1 MEPKVSYKEI
11 VRLTF
16 SGGYSQREIAAAAN
30 CSCGTVSNVQRKLR
44 VVGLDAPT
52 AEGMSEKELRGLLA
66 EQRGRKPDAS
76 YVQPDHAAIQEQLDK
91 HKGLTIAIVW
101 EEYAAECFAAGK
113 TPYMYSYF
121 AQMHREW
128 QSASDLSLKVPHVPG
143 DRMEVDWAGMTMEW
157 VDMYTGEVH
166 VVYLFVA
173 TLPYSQY
180 TFVKPAEGMAMEDWI
195 FCNVSA
201 LRFFGG
207 SPRVIVPDNLKTGVT
222 SHTSDEVVLN
232 RTFREFGEFYG
243 LAIVPT
249 GVRKPKHKPSVEGN
263 VGKIGERIAL
273 MLRNQRFFS
282 MAELEDAVAAKLAD
296 LNSRPFK
303 KRPDGSREEV
313 FLAKEQPRLAPL
325 PATDFEPGRWLKR
338 TASPDYRVSV
348 DTVTYTVPHTFAGQ
362 PVDVRV
368 SRSTV
373 EVFCD
378 GERIAVHPRSAAR
391 NDDVKQESHQPK
403 WHFEFLQQSGE
414 RFRQRALDEI
424 GPWGRKVADSM
435 LSAGRAEEEG
445 YRPCARLL
453 NLAAK
458 HGGRAVEEACE
469 RACGI
474 TRAPSL
480 KTVKIILKNMPDRN
494 EQRDAKEDYA
504 ILRDEGYYGGE
515 PDANEAGDGTAG
527 EDGEER

>member
-16 SGGYSQREIAAAAN
+16 SGGFTQREIAASAN
-30 CSCGTVSNVQRKLR
+30 CSAGTVNAVQRKLR

-52 AEGMSEKELRGLLA
+52 AEGMSEGELRGLLA
-66 EQRGRKPDAS
+66 GKRGRKPDVS
-76 YVQPDHAAIQEQLDK
+76 YAQPDHAAIQEELDR
-91 HKGLTIAIVW
+91 HKGLTLAIVW
-101 EEYAAECFAAGK
+101 EEYAAGCAATGK

-128 QSASDLSLKVPHVPG
+128 QSGSDLSLSVPHVPG
-143 DRMEVDWAGMTMEW
+143 DRMEVDWAGMTMGW
-157 VDMYTGEVH
+157 ADMYTGEVH
-166 VVYLFVA
+166 TVYLFVA

-180 TFVKPAEGMAMEDWI
+180 TFVKPTESMALEAWVA
-195 FCNVSA
+195 CNVAA

-207 SPRVIVPDNLKTGVT
+207 SPRIVVPDNLKASVT
-222 SHTSDEVVLN
+222 SHAPDEVVLN
-232 RTFREFGEFYG
+232 RTFQEFGDYYN
-243 LAIVPT
+243 LAVIPT

-282 MAELEDAVAAKLAD
+282 MDELEDAVAAKLAD
-296 LNSRPFK
+296 LNARPFK
-303 KRPDGSREEV
+303 KRADGSREEV
-313 FLAKEQPRLAPL
+313 FLAKEKPVLAPL
-325 PATDFEPGRWLKR
+325 PATDFEPGRWLSR
-338 TASPDYRVSV
+338 TVGPAYRVTV
-348 DTVTYTVPHTFAGQ
+348 DNATYTVPYTFAGQ

-368 SRSTV
+368 GRATV

-378 GERIAVHPRSAAR
+378 GERIASHPRSFTR
-391 NDDVKQESHQPK
+391 GDDVKQESHQPK
-403 WHFEFLQQSGE
+403 WHTEFLRQSGE

-424 GPWGRKVADSM
+424 GPWGRKMADAM
-435 LSAGRAEEEG
+435 LSAGKVEDEG
-445 YRPCARLL
+445 YRPCAKLL

-458 HGGRAVEEACE
+458 HGGRDVEEACE
-469 RACGI
+469 RAFDI

-480 KTVKIILKNMPDRN
+480 KTVKIILKNMPGRD

-504 ILRDEGYYGGE
+504 ILRGEGYYGGGA
-515 PDANEAGDGTAG
+515 DANGEHG
-527 EDGEER
+527 EDGKER

>member
-30 CSCGTVSNVQRKLR
+30 CSSGTVSNVQRKLR
-44 VVGLDAPT
+44 VVGLDAGT
-52 AEGMSEKELRGLLA
+52 AEGMSEKELRGLLT
-66 EQRGRKPDAS
+66 EQRGRKPDVS
-76 YVQPDHAAIQEQLDK
+76 YVQPDHAAIQEQLDR

-101 EEYAAECFAAGK
+101 EEYAAECTAAGK
-113 TPYMYSYF
+113 VPYMYSFF
-121 AQMHREW
+121 AQKHREW

-180 TFVKPAEGMAMEDWI
+180 TFVKPTESMAQEDWI
-195 FCNVSA
+195 CCNVSA

-207 SPRVIVPDNLKTGVT
+207 SPRIIVPDNLKTGVA
-222 SHTSDEVVLN
+222 SHAPDEVVIN
-232 RTFREFGEFYG
+232 RTYREFGDYYG

-282 MAELEDAVAAKLAD
+282 LAEVEDAVAAKLAD
-296 LNSRPFK
+296 LNARPFK
-303 KRPDGSREEV
+303 KRRDGSREEV
-313 FLAKEQPRLAPL
+313 FLAKEKPMLKPL
-325 PATDFEPGRWLKR
+325 PAADFEPGRWLTR
-338 TASPDYRVSV
+338 TVSPDYRVTV
-348 DTVTYTVPHTFAGQ
+348 DNATYTVPYTFAGQ

-368 SRSTV
+368 GRATV

-378 GERIAVHPRSAAR
+378 GERIASHPRSFTSG
-391 NDDVKQESHQPK
+391 DDVKQESHQPK
-403 WHFEFLQQSGE
+403 WHTEFLQRSGE
-414 RFRQRALDEI
+414 RYRQRALDEI
-424 GPWGRKVADSM
+424 GPWGRKAADAM

-445 YRPCARLL
+445 YRACAKLL
-453 NLAAK
+453 NLVSK

-480 KTVKIILKNMPDRN
+480 KTVKVILANMPGRDER
-494 EQRDAKEDYA
+494 RDAKEDFA
-504 ILRDEGYYGGE
+504 ILRDEGYYEGH
-515 PDANEAGDGTAG
+515 PPTSDQDADSDEEEAL
-527 EDGEER
+527 

>member
-30 CSCGTVSNVQRKLR
+30 CATGTVCNVQRKLR
-44 VVGLDAPT
+44 IAGLDAPT

-66 EQRGRKPDAS
+66 GKRGRKPDVN
-76 YVQPDHAAIQEQLDK
+76 YVQPDHEAIQEQLDK
-91 HKGLTIAIVW
+91 HRGLTIAIVW
-101 EEYAAECFAAGK
+101 EEYASECAAAGK

-166 VVYLFVA
+166 AVYLFVA

-180 TFVKPAEGMAMEDWI
+180 TFVKPAGSMAQEDWI
-195 FCNVSA
+195 ACNVAA

-207 SPRVIVPDNLKTGVT
+207 SPRIIVPDNLRTGVAA
-222 SHTSDEVVLN
+222 HTADEVVLN
-232 RTFREFGEFYG
+232 RTYRELGDHYG

-282 MAELEDAVAAKLAD
+282 MSELEEAVAAKLAD

-303 KRPDGSREEV
+303 KRADGSREEV
-313 FLAKEQPRLAPL
+313 FLAKEKPMLAPL
-325 PATDFEPGRWLKR
+325 PATDFEPGRWLER
-338 TASPDYRVSV
+338 TVSPDYRVAV
-348 DTVTYTVPHTFAGQ
+348 DNATYTVPYTFAGQ
-362 PVDVRV
+362 KVDVRV
-368 SRSTV
+368 GRSTV

-378 GERIAVHPRSAAR
+378 GERIATHPRSDVR
-391 NDDVKQESHQPK
+391 NDDVRQESHQPK
-403 WHFEFLQQSGE
+403 WHSELLQRSGE

-424 GPWGRKVADSM
+424 GPWGRRVADAM
-435 LSAGRAEEEG
+435 LRDQVQQ
-445 YRPCARLL
+445 
-453 NLAAK
+453 
-458 HGGRAVEEACE
+458 HGARAVEEACE

-474 TRAPSL
+474 TRSPSL
-480 KTVKIILKNMPDRN
+480 KTVKIILKNMPDRD

-504 ILRDEGYYGGE
+504 ILRDEGYYGGD
-515 PDANEAGDGTAG
+515 PAASRDGMG
-527 EDGEER
+527 EGGEQEERA

>member
-30 CSCGTVSNVQRKLR
+30 CSAGTVSNVQRKLR

-52 AEGMSEKELRGLLA
+52 AEGMSEKELRGLLS
-66 EQRGRKPDAS
+66 EQRGRKPDVS

-91 HKGLTIAIVW
+91 HRGLTIAIVW
-101 EEYAAECFAAGK
+101 EEYAAECVAAGK
-113 TPYMYSYF
+113 VPYMYSYF

-157 VDMYTGEVH
+157 ADMYTGEAH
-166 VVYLFVA
+166 AVYLFVA

-180 TFVKPAEGMAMEDWI
+180 TFVKPTESMNMEHWI
-195 FCNVSA
+195 SCNVAA

-207 SPRVIVPDNLKTGVT
+207 SPRIVVPDNLRTGIT
-222 SHTSDEVVLN
+222 AHTPDEVVVN
-232 RTFREFGEFYG
+232 RTYREFGEHYG

-273 MLRNQRFFS
+273 MLRNRRFFS

-303 KRPDGSREEV
+303 KRADGSREEV
-313 FLAKEQPRLAPL
+313 FLAKEKPRLAPL
-325 PATDFEPGRWLKR
+325 PAADFEPGRWLKR
-338 TASPDYRVSV
+338 TASPDYRVTV
-348 DTVTYTVPHTFAGQ
+348 DNATYTVPYAFAGQ

-368 SRSTV
+368 GRAVV
-373 EVFCD
+373 EIFCD
-378 GERIAVHPRSAAR
+378 GERIASHPRSFVGG
-391 NDDVKQESHQPK
+391 DDVKQESHQPK
-403 WHFEFLQQSGE
+403 WHTEFLRQSGE

-435 LSAGRAEEEG
+435 LSEGRAEEEG
-445 YRPCARLL
+445 YRPCAKLL

-480 KTVKIILKNMPDRN
+480 KTVKIILKNMPDRD
-494 EQRDAKEDYA
+494 ERSDAKEDYA
-504 ILRDEGYYGGE
+504 ILRGEGYYEGDLATSG
-515 PDANEAGDGTAG
+515 EAGEGD
-527 EDGEER
+527 EEGEER